1 MKEKKFFSALHL
13 KTACHNQIF
22 VLVFWI
28 IEEIVTSQLPQY
40 STKYYDLIGEGSLL
54 SGILNGIF
62 NYTIRIS
69 ISDNKFITICPL
81 LIIMIVSI
89 LIKIPNIFF
98 GIRNSDYGY
107 KVGAKI
113 TGYNYFLTV
122 FDMINTLIFTVYIL
136 VLFFPIRDLLT
147 RGKFYIIDLIILI
160 IPLLF
165 IVLNTLWFTVI
176 IFIEGKK
183 QKSKD

>member
-1 MKEKKFFSALHL
+1 MKEKKFFSSLHL
-13 KTACHNQIF
+13 KTACYNQIF
-22 VLVFWI
+22 VLVFWLI
-28 IEEIVTSQLPQY
+28 VELVTSQLPQY

-107 KVGAKI
+107 KVGSKI

-122 FDMINTLIFTVYIL
+122 FDMINVLVFTAYIL
-136 VLFFPIRDLLT
+136 VRSMSIEHWFTRFYYINPIALLLPLFLV
-147 RGKFYIIDLIILI
+147 
-160 IPLLF
+160 
-165 IVLNTLWFTVI
+165 VLNTLWFTVI
-176 IFIEGKK
+176 IFVEGKK
-183 QKSKD
+183 QKSKT